1 MEDNQTLEEIASQ
14 EQEFSQEDLEDDTSL
29 VSCYTRC
36 HKSMRRQLS
45 MVKFW
50 FLFLLLVIGG
60 IVALYGTQTL
70 NFSSKNHKEAS
81 ITVIPFSVAVIMG
94 IIFKILSISR
104 QNKYFSTQSK
114 FFFEKLPTE
123 SLDVIQEFYILQH
136 CRKCSQYYI
145 TMTIVA
151 LCIIT
156 AVYTCISVGIMKAAG
171 HAGPKLFEEYSG
183 LSKSPLTWKVFF
195 EDTTRAAVFGPL
207 FSIPVWFLMYGIA
220 SVRTKNIICAMERL
234 YSTDKIADKTLC
246 AYRINESNRRQKI
259 VCFGIVCLLGCVI
272 YIFFKKLICT
282 IFEKSFYT

>member
-1 MEDNQTLEEIASQ
+1 MEDNQTIEELASQ
-14 EQEFSQEDLEDDTSL
+14 EEEFSEEELEDDSSL
-29 VSCYTRC
+29 ASCYNRC

-50 FLFLLLVIGG
+50 LLFLLLFIGVIA
-60 IVALYGTQTL
+60 ALYGTQTL
-70 NFSSKNHKEAS
+70 KFSDKSHKEAS
-81 ITVIPFSVAVIMG
+81 ITVIPFSVGAILG
-94 IIFKILSISR
+94 IISKILSISR

-114 FFFEKLPTE
+114 FFFEKLPSE

-136 CRKCSQYYI
+136 CRRCSQYYI

-151 LCIIT
+151 LCVIT

-171 HAGPKLFEEYSG
+171 HTGPKLFSSYSVT
-183 LSKSPLTWKVFF
+183 SNPTSWKAFF

-246 AYRINESNRRQKI
+246 AYRINESNRKQKI
-259 VCFGIVCLLGCVI
+259 ICFGIVCLLGCVI